1 MRRTAALEKFS
12 AAAINFWQYLQK
24 YNRMC
29 RLVRLF
35 KFVAMEEQRLTIVE
49 EIDQLFRML
58 NLATAVTVMTSAAD
72 ASRNAK
78 MLFETLENMHGDI
91 KLTHE
96 EILKVLFTDKQ
107 RSDMKLQRIVLDNDV
122 VDRVGVDRVLVH
134 QVSMLSY
141 NGALETADPLH
152 IVEGSPR
159 AVDGGNTMVKTE
171 WGVRSDEVEEE
182 SPVYTNELESITADV
197 VPRTRMPTVQEVLGD
212 IIPAAAHEDKEGEEK
227 EPSIRQLTP
236 AQDVA
241 DEPTDENK
249 SSCHE
254 EPAPIQN
261 TVDKAVESK
270 NKEEEREPSSQQ
282 CASVPATVD
291 NVIDEEEEKGEN
303 EQQSLIRPS
312 VDESIEEQEEQ
323 EIEPRDEQL
332 DEMVEGKEHEGNE
345 VSIEQPASMQ
355 DSADEV
361 LDENETEENGEA
373 SDQHPA
379 EVVEGKDLSGNHS
392 ARIQATTDDAIETEE
407 NNLSDQQSRVAVDD
421 KDIETVEH
429 EQIEKNGPKS
439 SQPAPTRDTA
449 DEMVEDEREKESGP
463 STEKSDV
470 LVEVAKAEE
479 NEPSDDQSAVMQ
491 DTTNYEVEED
501 VQATD
506 DEVVEEEKGE
516 EDESISGQPEPMT
529 GEPIY
534 DQIEEMVEN
543 NEGNEANSLRSAS
556 FSDTTTDEETDEVYQ
571 VRLEPSS
578 VALLIQRLGSDQVP
592 AQQQEDTLL
601 DLLGMCVTHTNRVQ
615 IYKTKGI
622 PVLTNLVRNGETFL
636 TQLYALHC
644 LSWFTFSF
652 SKIREDE
659 FEELHS
665 HVREPTHVEM
675 LTLLHELQSC
685 DDGVKERAALQ
696 CSCMA
701 TRGVADALRQ
711 VGVLPLLI
719 DLLKN
724 GTTNQKL
731 WATEA
736 LLTLASDNDENC
748 VAITRGGAIPLLV
761 SLLRTGTDMHKQE
774 AAYAL
779 GNLAANNEVNRAK
792 IAREGAIPPLVKFV
806 KSVTDAQNQ
815 WAVFALGCLSLNNE
829 ENRVLIAQEGA
840 IRPLVELLRV
850 GKRGQKQWAAYT
862 LGNLAQNDAN
872 LH

>member
-1 MRRTAALEKFS
+1 
-12 AAAINFWQYLQK
+12 
-24 YNRMC
+24 
-29 RLVRLF
+29 
-35 KFVAMEEQRLTIVE
+35 
-49 EIDQLFRML
+49 
-58 NLATAVTVMTSAAD
+58 
-72 ASRNAK
+72 
-78 MLFETLENMHGDI
+78 
-91 KLTHE
+91 
-96 EILKVLFTDKQ
+96 
-107 RSDMKLQRIVLDNDV
+107 
-122 VDRVGVDRVLVH
+122 
-134 QVSMLSY
+134 MLSY

-212 IIPAAAHEDKEGEEK
+212 INPAAAHEDKEGEEK

-601 DLLGMCVTHTNRVQ
+601 DLLGTDDQKEEAARALEH
-615 IYKTKGI
+615 
-622 PVLTNLVRNGETFL
+622 LVVKSDTTVDTFISDRIK
-636 TQLYALHC
+636 TQLMGYFTADAILQRADVAAAVAL
-644 LSWFTFSF
+644 
-652 SKIREDE
+652 D
-659 FEELHS
+659 
-665 HVREPTHVEM
+665 
-675 LTLLHELQSC
+675 TLGAVLE
-685 DDGVKERAALQ
+685 GAALDSDEENESNTHHKVQ
-696 CSCMA
+696 DSS
-701 TRGVADALRQ
+701 AD
-711 VGVLPLLI
+711 P
-719 DLLKN
+719 K
-724 GTTNQKL
+724 
-731 WATEA
+731 E
-736 LLTLASDNDENC
+736 
-748 VAITRGGAIPLLV
+748 
-761 SLLRTGTDMHKQE
+761 
-774 AAYAL
+774 
-779 GNLAANNEVNRAK
+779 ANNPRTLGAVL
-792 IAREGAIPPLVKFV
+792 EGA
-806 KSVTDAQNQ
+806 
-815 WAVFALGCLSLNNE
+815 ALDSDE
-829 ENRVLIAQEGA
+829 ENESNTHHKSQDPSADPKEANSPHIIAGA
-840 IRPLVELLRV
+840 
-850 GKRGQKQWAAYT
+850 W
-862 LGNLAQNDAN
+862 
-872 LH
+872 